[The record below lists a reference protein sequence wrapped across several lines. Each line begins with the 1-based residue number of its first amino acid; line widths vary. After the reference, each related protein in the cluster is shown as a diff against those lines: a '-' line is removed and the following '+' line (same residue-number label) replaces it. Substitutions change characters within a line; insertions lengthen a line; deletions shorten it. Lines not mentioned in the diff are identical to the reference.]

1 MSNDASEFRFLAG
14 DAARVERTTAL
25 PTVIRTEFQLADGSG
40 SLSALRFSP
49 EQPAQLVVLHGAGLN
64 AHSFDPMLLAL
75 DRPAI
80 SVDLPGHGRSSWR
93 ADADYRPEIIA
104 PAIVE
109 FLVALADAQ
118 PDTPFQLLGHSLGG
132 LAAAYAAAAFEQLR
146 PGMLR
151 ELMIVDITP
160 GVSPSTDGAGV
171 AEFITGQR
179 SFANVDEAVDRAI
192 AFGIGSDRTAL
203 TRGVTL
209 NTRLREDGRLE
220 WTHHFA
226 HLAGLPSAPAADETD
241 AGTAD
246 AEQSAAAQADPRPY
260 AGAWNALASLTCGVV
275 QFAASAGMVS
285 QELAGEWADRL
296 PLATIAMLEGPHN
309 LHEAV
314 PLDLAD
320 HIRALDPR

>member
-25 PTVIRTEFQLADGSG
+25 PTVVRTEFQLADGRG

-49 EQPAQLVVLHGAGLN
+49 EQPAQLVLLHGAGLN
-64 AHSFDPMLLAL
+64 AHSFDPMLLAF

-109 FLVALADAQ
+109 FLVALADDQ
-118 PDTPFQLLGHSLGG
+118 PDTPFKLLGHSLGG
-132 LAAAYAAAAFEQLR
+132 LAATYAAAEFAKLR

-160 GVSPSTDGAGV
+160 SVSPSTDGAGV

-179 SFANVDEAVDRAI
+179 SFTNVDEAVDRAI
-192 AFGIGSDRTAL
+192 AFGIGSDRTTL

-226 HLAGLPSAPAADETD
+226 HLAGLPSAPAADPVNAD
-241 AGTAD
+241 TAD
-246 AEQSAAAQADPRPY
+246 AAPAAAAQADPRPY
-260 AGAWNALASLTCGVV
+260 AGAWDALEALTCRVV
-275 QFAASAGMVS
+275 LFPATAGMVS
-285 QELAGEWADRL
+285 QELAREWTERL
-296 PLATIAMLEGPHN
+296 PLASIATIEGPHN

-314 PLDLAD
+314 PRDLAN
-320 HIRALDPR
+320 HIQELDPR